1 MPLPIEVLTLIV
13 ANTDPGNRHALRA
26 ASRDLRSAVD
36 ATCKALALPG
46 AHTCSPAAAVLAL
59 QRAAACCHRW
69 GGVRALTLRDL
80 GAECMGPALALLNG
94 AARHCPE
101 LSSIALSRL
110 DRDLSLVL
118 TTCLSSC
125 CLASLTS
132 LALTAPNPKQPLL
145 LTPLGELASLTALT
159 LVGRADGASAAW
171 LPPGLRRLRLVAH
184 SMNHSGIGGTSWL
197 DAIGACC
204 GLEVLELSW
213 LDALDLGP
221 EPDHPD
227 DEFDFTKF
235 YSSIGQ
241 LTNLREL
248 SGIFCRV
255 ADGAA
260 DCYSFDTLD
269 PYLLLPQLTALQRL
283 ALYAGFEDEL
293 EPVFKGPLS
302 SLAAQCATLEELA
315 FNVQPAADAHAALA
329 PCFPRLDSLHI
340 TFKEHG
346 CYPTSLRSTFP
357 AVSRLTEAPLE
368 KCLELAIAPQIRVLE
383 VHGCTFDDEVSLSAL
398 ATSLR
403 VVSRR
408 RQGFS
413 VVVEPGP
420 LYPPPCLLPPDIL
433 DG

>member
-1 MPLPIEVLTLIV
+1 
-13 ANTDPGNRHALRA
+13 
-26 ASRDLRSAVD
+26 
-36 ATCKALALPG
+36 
-46 AHTCSPAAAVLAL
+46 
-59 QRAAACCHRW
+59 
-69 GGVRALTLRDL
+69 
-80 GAECMGPALALLNG
+80 
-94 AARHCPE
+94 
-101 LSSIALSRL
+101 
-110 DRDLSLVL
+110 
-118 TTCLSSC
+118 
-125 CLASLTS
+125 
-132 LALTAPNPKQPLL
+132 
-145 LTPLGELASLTALT
+145 
-159 LVGRADGASAAW
+159 
-171 LPPGLRRLRLVAH
+171 
-184 SMNHSGIGGTSWL
+184 
-197 DAIGACC
+197 
-204 GLEVLELSW
+204 
-213 LDALDLGP
+213 
-221 EPDHPD
+221 
-227 DEFDFTKF
+227 
-235 YSSIGQ
+235 
-241 LTNLREL
+241 
-248 SGIFCRV
+248 V

-357 AVSRLTEAPLE
+357 AVSRLIVGCTSTCENTIVNFNAVASMPCCASLSIVAAHDPGDLIFLGRPAALSRCSTLTHVRLCSLTEAPLE